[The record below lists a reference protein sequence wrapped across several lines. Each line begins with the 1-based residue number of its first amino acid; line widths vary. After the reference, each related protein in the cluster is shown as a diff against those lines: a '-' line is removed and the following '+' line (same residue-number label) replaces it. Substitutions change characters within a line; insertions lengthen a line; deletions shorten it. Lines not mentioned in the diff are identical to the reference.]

1 MDSYGD
7 STVMASELH
16 VDAIKHSGGTSA
28 MTIDSS
34 GRISRSIIPS
44 FKAYKA
50 SSGNVTYGA
59 SDSISASFD
68 TLDFNIG
75 SHFST
80 STGKF
85 TVPIAGLYMFGYD
98 LFNNTT
104 STASKRVNLR
114 LSSGEQFGGQGQA
127 AKTSDFVLSVV
138 DELPVGETVEIIS
151 SYSDTII
158 YHGQNHSYFWGYFIG

>member
-1 MDSYGD
+1 
-7 STVMASELH
+7 MASILK
-16 VDAIKHSGGTSA
+16 VNTIQDATNSNTA

-34 GRISRSIIPS
+34 GRVSRSLIPS

-59 SDSISASFD
+59 SDSVSADFD
-68 TLDFNIG
+68 TLDFNVG
-75 SHFST
+75 NHFDT

-85 TVPIAGLYMFGYD
+85 TAPIAGLYMFGFD

-127 AKTSDFVLSVV
+127 IKGNDFVLSAV

-151 SYSDTII
+151 TYDDTII
-158 YHGQNHSYFWGYFIG
+158 YHGQSHSYFWGYFIG